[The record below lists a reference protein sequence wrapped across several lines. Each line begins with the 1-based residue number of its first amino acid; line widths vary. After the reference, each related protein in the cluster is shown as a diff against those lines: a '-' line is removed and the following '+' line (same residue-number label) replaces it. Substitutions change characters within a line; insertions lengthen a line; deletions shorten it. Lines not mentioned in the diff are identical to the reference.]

1 VKESAGG
8 TAWRVALFTLIVASI
23 FWLGSGTVRL
33 LMGSDLLQS
42 GTLEF
47 EPYLSPDSER
57 EIYRLLSMAS
67 LLQIPAYVITIVSSV
82 AFLAWSPYRLKD
94 HGWLLA
100 GAILLYVFVPVEAF
114 VMTLDGRMVYLEFF
128 TTADRMAFR
137 ELFLA
142 RAGAL
147 GGVPFVAQLCY
158 YTIVG
163 LAVFQPFRRAGGG
176 GT

>member
-1 VKESAGG
+1 
-8 TAWRVALFTLIVASI
+8 
-23 FWLGSGTVRL
+23 
-33 LMGSDLLQS
+33 MGSDLLQS

-47 EPYLSPDSER
+47 EPYLSPDAER

-67 LLQIPAYVITIVSSV
+67 LVQIPAYIVAVVSGV
-82 AFLAWSPYRLKD
+82 AFLLWSPFRLKD

-100 GAILLYVFVPVEAF
+100 SAILFYLFVPVEAF
-114 VMTLDGRMVYLEFF
+114 VMTLDARMVYLEFF
-128 TTADRMAFR
+128 TTADRMMFR

-158 YTIVG
+158 YTVVG
-163 LAVFQPFRRAGGG
+163 LVVFQPFRKAGRGDA
-176 GT
+176 

>member
-1 VKESAGG
+1 MSDPAGER
-8 TAWRVALFTLIVASI
+8 AWRSALFILIVSSI
-23 FWLGSGTVRL
+23 LWLGAGAVRL

-57 EIYRLLSMAS
+57 EIYRLLSMSS
-67 LLQIPAYVITIVSSV
+67 LLQIPAYIVTVVSGA
-82 AFLAWSPYRLKD
+82 AFLIWSPFRVKQ

-100 GAILLYVFVPVEAF
+100 CAILFYLFVPVEAF
-114 VMTLDGRMVYLEFF
+114 VMVLDARMVYLEFF
-128 TTADRMAFR
+128 TTADRTAFR

-158 YTIVG
+158 VTIVG
-163 LAVFQPFRRAGGG
+163 LAVFQPFRKPGGG
-176 GT
+176 LA

>member
-1 VKESAGG
+1 MREPVSGG
-8 TAWRVALFTLIVASI
+8 AWRVALFTLIVASI
-23 FWLGSGTVRL
+23 LWLGSGTVRFL
-33 LMGSDLLQS
+33 VGSDLLQS

-47 EPYLSPDSER
+47 EPYLSPDAER

-67 LLQIPAYVITIVSSV
+67 LLQIPAYLVTVASSI
-82 AFLAWSPYRLKD
+82 AFLVWSPYRLKD

-100 GAILLYVFVPVEAF
+100 GAILLYLFVPVEAF

-147 GGVPFVAQLCY
+147 AGVPFVAQLCY

-163 LAVFQPFRRAGGG
+163 LAVFQPFRKAGGG